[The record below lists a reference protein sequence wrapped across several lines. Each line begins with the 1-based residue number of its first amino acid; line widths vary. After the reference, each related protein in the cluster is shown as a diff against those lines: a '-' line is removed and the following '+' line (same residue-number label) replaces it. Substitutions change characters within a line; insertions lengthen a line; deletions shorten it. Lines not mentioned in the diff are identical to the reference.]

1 MKTLLIDINSITPL
15 FTKGFLF
22 GVGRSTYELIKA
34 LDNLEDIPFKIILY
48 SQNTKGIGVK
58 NLNTKF
64 KTMHL
69 WFPNRPK
76 YNKIRDFFRLRKLIS
91 GYDLYHIPHNTDK
104 TDDIRN
110 TIFTIHDL
118 IVMHYPEMWGLTDK
132 DREEF
137 KYIAKNCKSIV
148 TCSEASKKDI
158 VHFWNV
164 PEQKVKVIYWGL
176 DREKCK
182 PNPNDTLFKSI
193 PGIRNGF
200 FFCASCNHER
210 KNTPLLLGAFRK
222 YIEKGGKHQ
231 LVLLS
236 PSTKDIDDYKDLIDS
251 NQLII
256 VRGIDDSML
265 ISLYRNAVA
274 SIVVSLYEGFGF
286 PVLESLGC
294 HTQVICARNSSLTEV
309 GGNVVDYLE
318 DLSVESLASKLS
330 SYDFIDKQ
338 YRIDKNKVERHLS
351 KFTWDKCAKEYVK
364 FWAQL
369 LNK

>member
-1 MKTLLIDINSITPL
+1 MKTLLIDINSIIPL
-15 FTKGFLF
+15 FTKGFIY

-64 KTMHL
+64 KKLHL
-69 WFPNRPK
+69 WLPNRPK

-148 TCSEASKKDI
+148 TCSQASKQDI
-158 VHFWNV
+158 VHFWKV
-164 PEQKVKVIYWGL
+164 PAQKVKVIYWGL
-176 DREKCK
+176 DRTKFS
-182 PNPNDTLFKSI
+182 PDSNDYRFMSI
-193 PGIRNGF
+193 PGIKKGF
-200 FFCASCNHER
+200 FFCASCNHIR
-210 KNTPLLLGAFRK
+210 KNTPLILQAFRK
-222 YIEKGGKHQ
+222 YIKKGGKHQ

-236 PSTKDIDDYKDLIDS
+236 PSSGDIDAYKDLIDS

-256 VRGIDDSML
+256 VRGIGDSML
-265 ISLYRNAVA
+265 ISLYRNAIA
-274 SIVVSLYEGFGF
+274 SIIVSSYEGFGF

-294 HTQVICARNSSLTEV
+294 HTQVICSRNSSLSEV
-309 GGNVVDYLE
+309 GGNVADYLDE
-318 DLSVESLASKLS
+318 LSVVSLSSKLIG
-330 SYDFIDKQ
+330 YDLIDKPDS
-338 YRIDKNKVERHLS
+338 IDKKEVERHLS
-351 KFTWDKCAKEYVK
+351 QFTWEKCAKEYVT
-364 FWAQL
+364 FWEQL
-369 LNK
+369 LNE